1 MEAMSSFN
9 SLFNSMQQE
18 AKDIFAA
25 QGWPNKRN
33 EDWHYTDL
41 SARLPASFQN
51 QPLELSEDVPLEN
64 LTCGVDDAT
73 QLTFI
78 NGLLSDVEDLPE
90 GLTIDALIAHPEL
103 VKQSDD
109 DMTDPLLY
117 SNLAHLETGIV
128 IDVTGVIDRPL
139 EIHFHNTAAEEAS
152 FVRIIFRLAAGASLT
167 LLESHS
173 GWGHTQL
180 VSDIYQAED
189 SMLRHLRLHQAEDT
203 QVSLLL
209 NRVSLDAQAHYH
221 NVAVSL
227 SGGLGRLET
236 RVTFNAPGSHAG
248 LATALLSGGKQH
260 IDVTTRLNH
269 LSPDTTSDTVA
280 RTILDDEACGI
291 FQGKVIVHEDAQRV
305 EATQKSDALMLST
318 EAMMNVKPELE
329 IYADDVACAHGS
341 AIGEIDHEALFFLR
355 SRGIGETAARVML
368 VEGFIAEILGRL
380 DDFAAGATLQ
390 ENLSKRVET
399 YLKKSA

>member
-1 MEAMSSFN
+1 MTSFN
-9 SLFNSMQQE
+9 HMQQE
-18 AKDIFAA
+18 AKEVFAA
-25 QGWPNKRN
+25 NGWPNKRN

-41 SARLPASFQN
+41 SARLPSSFQN
-51 QPLELSEDVPLEN
+51 QSLELSEDVRLDN
-64 LTCGVDDAT
+64 LTCDVEDAL
-73 QLTFI
+73 QLDFI
-78 NGLLSDVEDLPE
+78 NGLLTEVEELPDGVE
-90 GLTIDALIAHPEL
+90 ISALIDHPEL
-103 VKQSDD
+103 VQQSDED
-109 DMTDPLLY
+109 VTDPLLY
-117 SNLAHLETGIV
+117 ANLAHLETGIV
-128 IDVTGVIDRPL
+128 IDVSQVIEEPM
-139 EIHFHNTAAEEAS
+139 EIHFHNTSADEAS
-152 FVRIIFRLAAGASLT
+152 FVRIIFRLAEGASLT

-180 VSDIYQAED
+180 VSDVYQHED

-209 NRVSLDAQAHYH
+209 NRVSLDARAHYH
-221 NVAVSL
+221 NVAISL

-260 IDVTTRLNH
+260 IDITTRLNH
-269 LSPDTTSDTVA
+269 LSADTTSDTIA

-305 EATQKSDALMLST
+305 EATQKSDALMLSAD
-318 EAMMNVKPELE
+318 AMMNVKPELE

-355 SRGIGETAARVML
+355 SRGIDEEAARIML
-368 VEGFIAEILGRL
+368 VEGFVSEILGRL
-380 DDFAAGATLQ
+380 DDFAAGAVLQ
-390 ENLSKRVET
+390 ENLLKRVAT
-399 YLKKSA
+399 FLKKSAYDAGN

>member
-1 MEAMSSFN
+1 MTSFN
-9 SLFNSMQQE
+9 HMQQE
-18 AKDIFAA
+18 AKEVFAA
-25 QGWPNKRN
+25 NGWPNKRN

-41 SARLPASFQN
+41 SARLPSYFQN
-51 QPLELSEDVPLEN
+51 QSLELSEDVTLGN
-64 LTCGVDDAT
+64 LTCDVEVDL
-73 QLTFI
+73 QLDFI
-78 NGLLSDVEDLPE
+78 NGLLTEVEELPD
-90 GLTIDALIAHPEL
+90 GLEISALVDHPEL
-103 VKQSDD
+103 VQQSDED
-109 DMTDPLLY
+109 VTDPLLY
-117 SNLAHLETGIV
+117 ANLAHLETGIV
-128 IDVTGVIDRPL
+128 IDVSQVIEEPMA
-139 EIHFHNTAAEEAS
+139 IHFHNTSADETS
-152 FVRIIFRLAAGASLT
+152 FVRIIFRLAEGANLT

-180 VSDIYQAED
+180 VTDVYQHKD

-209 NRVSLDAQAHYH
+209 NRVSLGARAQYH
-221 NVAVSL
+221 NVAISL

-260 IDVTTRLNH
+260 IDITTRLNH
-269 LSPDTTSDTVA
+269 LSADTTSDTIA

-305 EATQKSDALMLST
+305 EATQKSDALILSA

-355 SRGIGETAARVML
+355 SRGIDEEAARIML
-368 VEGFIAEILGRL
+368 VEGFVSEILGRL
-380 DDFAAGATLQ
+380 DDFAAGTVLQ
-390 ENLSKRVET
+390 ENLLKRVAT
-399 YLKKSA
+399 FLKKSA

>member
-1 MEAMSSFN
+1 MISFN
-9 SLFNSMQQE
+9 HMQQE
-18 AKDIFAA
+18 AKEVFASN
-25 QGWPNKRN
+25 GWPNKRN

-41 SARLPASFQN
+41 SARLPSSFHN
-51 QPLELSEDVPLEN
+51 QSLELSEDVRLDN
-64 LTCGVDDAT
+64 LTCDVKDAL
-73 QLTFI
+73 QLDFI
-78 NGLLSDVEDLPE
+78 NGLLTEVEELPDGVE
-90 GLTIDALIAHPEL
+90 ISALIDHPEL
-103 VKQSDD
+103 VQQSDED
-109 DMTDPLLY
+109 VTDPLLY
-117 SNLAHLETGIV
+117 ANLAHLETGIV
-128 IDVTGVIDRPL
+128 IDVSQVIEAPM
-139 EIHFHNTAAEEAS
+139 EIHFHNTSAEEAS
-152 FVRIIFRLAAGASLT
+152 FVRIIFRLAEGASLT

-180 VSDIYQAED
+180 VSDVYQHED

-209 NRVSLDAQAHYH
+209 NRVSLDARAQYH
-221 NVAVSL
+221 NVAMSL

-260 IDVTTRLNH
+260 IDITTRLNH
-269 LSPDTTSDTVA
+269 LSADTTSDTVA

-305 EATQKSDALMLST
+305 EATQKSDALMLSAD
-318 EAMMNVKPELE
+318 AMMNVKPELE

-355 SRGIGETAARVML
+355 SRGIGEEAARIML
-368 VEGFIAEILGRL
+368 VEGFVSEILGRL
-380 DDFAAGATLQ
+380 DDFAAGSVLQ
-390 ENLSKRVET
+390 ETLLKRVAT
-399 YLKKSA
+399 FLKKSA

>member
-1 MEAMSSFN
+1 MTSFN
-9 SLFNSMQQE
+9 HMQQE
-18 AKDIFAA
+18 AKQVFATH
-25 QGWPNKRN
+25 GWPNKRN

-51 QPLELSEDVPLEN
+51 QSLELSEDVLIEN
-64 LTCGVDDAT
+64 LTRDIDEAY
-73 QLTFI
+73 QLNFI
-78 NGLLSDVEDLPE
+78 NGLLAEVE
-90 GLTIDALIAHPEL
+90 GLPDGIEISALMDHPEL
-103 VKQSDD
+103 VQQSDED
-109 DMTDPLLY
+109 IADPLLY
-117 SNLAHLETGIV
+117 ANLAHLETGIV
-128 IDVTGVIDRPL
+128 IDVTSAIEDPL
-139 EIHFHNTAAEEAS
+139 EIHFHNTAAEEAA
-152 FVRIIFRLAAGASLT
+152 FVRIVLRLAGGASLT

-180 VSDIYQAED
+180 VSDVYQEED
-189 SMLRHLRLHQAEDT
+189 SVLRHLRVHEAEDT

-209 NRVSLDAQAHYH
+209 NRVSLDARAQYH

-236 RVTFNAPGSHAG
+236 RVTFNAAGSHAG
-248 LATALLSGGKQH
+248 LATALFSSGNQH

-269 LSPDTTSDTVA
+269 LSPDTTSETVA

-305 EATQKSDALMLST
+305 EATQKSDALMLSAD
-318 EAMMNVKPELE
+318 AMMNVKPELE

-355 SRGIGETAARVML
+355 SRGISEEAARIML
-368 VEGFIAEILGRL
+368 VEGFVSEILGRL
-380 DDFAAGATLQ
+380 DDFAAGPILQ
-390 ENLSKRVET
+390 EKLSKRVAT
-399 YLKKSA
+399 FLKKSA